1 MTKLSVFALL
11 ATLALSGCS
20 SGPPEPTQ
28 AELTITVSPVPM
40 VVRWACP
47 QHAPTDPPPTQCF
60 LSMDPVVSI
69 KESAGVG
76 GRIVTIHVS
85 VRDAP
90 TSVELVGVTLDRDWV
105 VTNAGTDRID
115 PNATLSF
122 RTIVNNYPLP
132 YAARPNLTLVI
143 GARVVD
149 DKGNELTPGF
159 RADIN

>member
-1 MTKLSVFALL
+1 MTKPTAAILL
-11 ATLALSGCS
+11 ATLALPACA
-20 SGPPEPTQ
+20 SGPPEPTA
-28 AELTITVSPVPM
+28 AEVTISVSPVPL

-60 LSMDPVVSI
+60 LSMDPLISV
-69 KESAGVG
+69 KENGGVG
-76 GRIVTIHVS
+76 GQIVTVHVS

-90 TSVELVGVTLDRDWV
+90 TAAEVVGVTLDRAWV
-105 VTNAGTDRID
+105 TANAGTDRID
-115 PNATLSF
+115 ANTTLSF
-122 RTIVNNYPLP
+122 RVVVNNYPLP
-132 YAARPNLTLVI
+132 FAARPNLQLVI

>member
-28 AELTITVSPVPM
+28 ADLAITVSPGPL

-60 LSMDPVVSI
+60 LSMDPVISI

-76 GRIVTIHVS
+76 GQIVTIHVS
-85 VRDAP
+85 VRDAA
-90 TSVELVGVTLDRDWV
+90 TAAELVGVTLDRNWV
-105 VTNAGTDRID
+105 VSNAGTDRID
-115 PNATLSF
+115 PRTTLAF
-122 RTIVNNYPLP
+122 RAVINNYPLP
-132 YAARPNLTLVI
+132 FAVRPNLTLVI

-159 RADIN
+159 RADIH